1 MKQVTPGEQAII
13 DELVLRRTDTFE
25 RPALDA
31 GAPGWPASV
40 CRSARRWPSLAA
52 DPTPTGDK
60 VHHSA

>member
-25 RPALDA
+25 RPPWMQAHRAARIRLQVRKALA
-31 GAPGWPASV
+31 EP
-40 CRSARRWPSLAA
+40 AA